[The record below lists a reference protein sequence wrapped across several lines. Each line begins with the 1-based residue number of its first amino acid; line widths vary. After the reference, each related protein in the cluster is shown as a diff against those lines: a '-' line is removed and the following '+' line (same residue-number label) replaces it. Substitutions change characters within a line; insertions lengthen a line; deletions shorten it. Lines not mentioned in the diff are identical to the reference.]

1 MRGGLRSGT
10 PPMLMTTT
18 HKLRY
23 RSIPSNNTNKVG
35 TVSPGGDSVTIIME
49 DNNDGTNNLT
59 TTTMMAEEYPT
70 IERQYNKLSSLSTKL
85 AKYTRGSDR
94 RQVLRTLHDSTLYPK
109 LHTLRGVEGIED
121 IAAAEREVASE
132 RAVLN
137 GVKFLRVPRASIASS
152 TTRAAVATMPVDS
165 YFLQTV
171 REVCG
176 HMCDMDGV
184 TADPMALYGGL
195 LLRLCR
201 SASECDALE
210 TLTRWTCCTSGEL
223 VLLPIVRRHHT
234 HHLHHATTA
243 AAVANTTT
251 NDVSTMTAPPLQPPP
266 PLAEPLE
273 LELYVEGGNVHA
285 KVSMKHEFGL
295 YRRTDLE
302 SNNNSIATAAGTTS
316 DTGKNITTTTATL
329 VPWNQLI
336 VLAQQEGLEALVRQ
350 QQQAQLHQ
358 AQQYNNQ
365 PKKNKTRSNNKA
377 ATTKSRNDLMSATHE
392 LSAIQYTILAQL
404 LRQQQQQIQGSHK
417 VGNIKP
423 WVYINATVVERINFG
438 TGSSVRVLH
447 VAVPEDKNSGYVKK

>member
-1 MRGGLRSGT
+1 MRPARRSGT
-10 PPMLMTTT
+10 PSSMETTSYKLQYSSTPNSNT
-18 HKLRY
+18 HTKK
-23 RSIPSNNTNKVG
+23 NVG
-35 TVSPGGDSVTIIME
+35 TVSPGDSINSME
-49 DNNDGTNNLT
+49 NNDSNTNNMS
-59 TTTMMAEEYPT
+59 TMMAEYPI
-70 IERQYNKLSSLSTKL
+70 IERQYTKMSTLSTKL

-94 RQVLRTLHDSTLYPK
+94 RQVLRTLHDSSLYPK
-109 LHTLRGVEGIED
+109 LHTLQGISGIED

-137 GVKFLRVPRASIASS
+137 GVKFLQVRTSS
-152 TTRAAVATMPVDS
+152 TKAAGVTTLLPMDS

-223 VLLPIVRRHHT
+223 VLLPLARRHHT
-234 HHLHHATTA
+234 HYLHTTA
-243 AAVANTTT
+243 TNTMNDGTMTAAVA
-251 NDVSTMTAPPLQPPP
+251 APPPPSP

-302 SNNNSIATAAGTTS
+302 SNSSISATNSADA
-316 DTGKNITTTTATL
+316 TGKNITTTATL
-329 VPWNQLI
+329 IPWNQLI

-350 QQQAQLHQ
+350 QQS
-358 AQQYNNQ
+358 QQQDNQ
-365 PKKNKTRSNNKA
+365 TKTRNNKKSSNNKA
-377 ATTKSRNDLMSATHE
+377 ASRNADLMSATHE
-392 LSAIQYTILAQL
+392 LSAIQYTILSQL
-404 LRQQQQQIQGSHK
+404 LHHHHQMPTMQK

-423 WVYINATVVERINFG
+423 WVYINANVVERINFG